1 METFLVGGAVRDKL
15 LNIPI
20 KDEDWVVVG
29 ARPKDLLALGY
40 KQVGKGFPVF
50 LHPDS
55 KQEYALA
62 RTERKQGT
70 GHTGFDIDSSEHVSL
85 EEDLLR
91 RDLTI
96 NAMAQTETGEII
108 DPFDGQRDLDRKL
121 LKHVSDAFSEDP
133 LRVLRVARFAA
144 RFSHLGFRIAPETLE
159 LMNNMVQSG
168 ELESLVAERIWQ
180 ETELALASATP
191 REYIAVLRECEALK
205 IILPEVNA
213 LFGVPQISKY
223 HPEIDTGVHTLMC
236 LEEVVKLSDD
246 IAVRYATLVHDV
258 GKAATDQSKWPSHSG
273 HEALGI
279 ALQDQIARRLRIPN
293 EHNQLAALVC
303 KHHTELLRVQQMQ
316 PIALLNFLESLDAFR
331 RPERLEKFLL
341 VCEADARGRT
351 GCEDRKYPQRNY
363 LNAVLAATRDLNFA
377 NLLAEKGKGNA
388 AEAVKNRRLQ
398 LVTDKVAELRASND

>member
-1 METFLVGGAVRDKL
+1 
-15 LNIPI
+15 
-20 KDEDWVVVG
+20 
-29 ARPKDLLALGY
+29 
-40 KQVGKGFPVF
+40 
-50 LHPDS
+50 
-55 KQEYALA
+55 
-62 RTERKQGT
+62 
-70 GHTGFDIDSSEHVSL
+70 
-85 EEDLLR
+85 
-91 RDLTI
+91 
-96 NAMAQTETGEII
+96 
-108 DPFDGQRDLDRKL
+108 
-121 LKHVSDAFSEDP
+121 
-133 LRVLRVARFAA
+133 
-144 RFSHLGFRIAPETLE
+144 
-159 LMNNMVQSG
+159 
-168 ELESLVAERIWQ
+168 
-180 ETELALASATP
+180 
-191 REYIAVLRECEALK
+191 
-205 IILPEVNA
+205 
-213 LFGVPQISKY
+213 
-223 HPEIDTGVHTLMC
+223 MC

>member
-62 RTERKQGT
+62 RTERKKGT
-70 GHTGFDIDSSEHVSL
+70 GHTGFDIDASERVSL

-96 NAMAQTETGEII
+96 NAMAQTKTGAII
-108 DPFDGQRDLDRKL
+108 DPFNGQRDLSRKL
-121 LKHVSDAFSEDP
+121 LKHVSDAFAEDP

-144 RFSHLGFRIAPETLE
+144 CFRHLGFRVAPETLE

-180 ETELALASATP
+180 ETELALASTTP
-191 REYIAVLRECEALK
+191 GEYIAVLRECEALK

-213 LFGVPQISKY
+213 LFGVPQTSKY
-223 HPEIDTGVHTLMC
+223 HPEIDTGIHTLMC
-236 LEEVVKLSDD
+236 LERVIKLSDD
-246 IAVRYATLVHDV
+246 IAVRYAALVHDV

-279 ALQDQIARRLRIPN
+279 ALQDQIAKRLRIPS

-303 KHHTELLRVQQMQ
+303 EHHTKLHRIQQLQ
-316 PIALLNFLESLDAFR
+316 PIALLNLLESLDAFR

-341 VCEADARGRT
+341 VCEAVVPSRIGF
-351 GCEDRKYPQRNY
+351 EDHEYPQRDY

-377 NLLAEKGKGNA
+377 TLLAEKGKGNA

-398 LVTDKVAELRASND
+398 LVTDKVAELSASND

>member
-1 METFLVGGAVRDKL
+1 
-15 LNIPI
+15 
-20 KDEDWVVVG
+20 
-29 ARPKDLLALGY
+29 
-40 KQVGKGFPVF
+40 
-50 LHPDS
+50 
-55 KQEYALA
+55 
-62 RTERKQGT
+62 
-70 GHTGFDIDSSEHVSL
+70 
-85 EEDLLR
+85 
-91 RDLTI
+91 
-96 NAMAQTETGEII
+96 
-108 DPFDGQRDLDRKL
+108 
-121 LKHVSDAFSEDP
+121 
-133 LRVLRVARFAA
+133 
-144 RFSHLGFRIAPETLE
+144 
-159 LMNNMVQSG
+159 MNNMVQSG

-180 ETELALASATP
+180 ETELALASTTP
-191 REYIAVLRECEALK
+191 GEYIAVLRECEALK

-303 KHHTELLRVQQMQ
+303 KHHTELLRVQKMQ

-341 VCEADARGRT
+341 VCEAVVPGRI
-351 GCEDRKYPQRNY
+351 GFEDHEYPQRDY

-377 NLLAEKGKGNA
+377 TLLAEK
-388 AEAVKNRRLQ
+388 VKETQ
-398 LVTDKVAELRASND
+398 LKQLKTGDCN